1 MEGQKEMVILK
12 KEIDRKLL
20 AALQAQ
26 NPQGL
31 EDAIHRYSP
40 YVAGVIR
47 RVLGQLGTREDLEE
61 LSSDVFVA
69 LWKSAGTLREDSN
82 LKLWL
87 GVVARNRALKH
98 LRSLRLELPLDD
110 GLLPADLQQEP
121 SRFWERQE
129 EARQV
134 RQAVLSMEPPD
145 QDIFLRHYFW
155 RQSVDRI
162 AGELGMNPSTVKSR
176 LKRGR
181 EKLRNKL
188 KKEDA

>member
-1 MEGQKEMVILK
+1 MK

-20 AALQAQ
+20 AALRARE
-26 NPQGL
+26 PQGL
-31 EDAIHRYSP
+31 EEAIGRYSP
-40 YVAGVIR
+40 YVAGVLR
-47 RVLGQLGTREDLEE
+47 KVLGQLGTQEDLEE

-69 LWKSAGTLREDSN
+69 LWRQAPSLREDTS

-87 GVVARNRALKH
+87 GVVARNQGLKH

-110 GLLPADLQQEP
+110 SLLPADLQQEP

>member
-1 MEGQKEMVILK
+1 MVILK

-26 NPQGL
+26 NSQGL

>member
-1 MEGQKEMVILK
+1 MEGQKEMMILK

-31 EDAIHRYSP
+31 EDAIHRYGP

>member
-1 MEGQKEMVILK
+1 MVILK

-47 RVLGQLGTREDLEE
+47 RALGQLGTREDLEE

>member
-1 MEGQKEMVILK
+1 MK

-69 LWKSAGTLREDSN
+69 LLKSAGTLREDSN

-98 LRSLRLELPLDD
+98 LRSPFVK
-110 GLLPADLQQEP
+110 PTK
-121 SRFWERQE
+121 
-129 EARQV
+129 
-134 RQAVLSMEPPD
+134 
-145 QDIFLRHYFW
+145 
-155 RQSVDRI
+155 
-162 AGELGMNPSTVKSR
+162 GELFVLGNSR
-176 LKRGR
+176 NSSQAACCLLESNHRLGFSKHERR
-181 EKLRNKL
+181 LSS
-188 KKEDA
+188 

>member
-1 MEGQKEMVILK
+1 MEGQKEMMILK

-110 GLLPADLQQEP
+110 SLLPADLQQEP

-134 RQAVLSMEPPD
+134 RQAVLSMKPPD

>member
-1 MEGQKEMVILK
+1 M
-12 KEIDRKLL
+12 
-20 AALQAQ
+20 
-26 NPQGL
+26 
-31 EDAIHRYSP
+31 Y
-40 YVAGVIR
+40 
-47 RVLGQLGTREDLEE
+47 
-61 LSSDVFVA
+61 
-69 LWKSAGTLREDSN
+69 
-82 LKLWL
+82 
-87 GVVARNRALKH
+87 
-98 LRSLRLELPLDD
+98 D

-134 RQAVLSMEPPD
+134 RQAVLSMDPPD

-162 AGELGMNPSTVKSR
+162 AGELNMNPSTVKSR